1 MSSFSPKTYPCAIVF
16 KLSKSVSQISHIIKK
31 ANKMGI
37 TIVIIEELTDVF
49 YNIYKA
55 AGLGFVNYLFVV
67 LCRLHEVNICNAFMN

>member
-16 KLSKSVSQISHIIKK
+16 KLSKSVSQIYHIIKK

-37 TIVIIEELTDVF
+37 TIVIIELTDVI

-55 AGLGFVNYLFVV
+55 AGLGFVNYIFVV
-67 LCRLHEVNICNAFMN
+67 LCRLHEVNICSAFMN

>member
-16 KLSKSVSQISHIIKK
+16 KLSKSLSQISHIIKK

-37 TIVIIEELTDVF
+37 TIVIIELTDVF

-55 AGLGFVNYLFVV
+55 AGLGFVNYIFVV
-67 LCRLHEVNICNAFMN
+67 LCRLPEVNICSAFMN